1 MEIVIVLI
9 LTLIILD
16 LVARRWGVDSTEDFN
31 SPEWNRRKD
40 WGAI

>member
-1 MEIVIVLI
+1 MELV
-9 LTLIILD
+9 LIIL
-16 LVARRWGVDSTEDFN
+16 LAFIVLGLAAGRWGFNSTDDFN